1 MKMVTNELGKGIFYT
16 VHDDGRVEL
25 EFDGKGNFGPSSSG
39 KTTIVATTSGNKK
52 IVVGDRELFVGI
64 NVYVK

>member
-1 MKMVTNELGKGIFYT
+1 MMVTNQLGKGIFYT
-16 VHDDGRVEL
+16 VRDDGHVEL
-25 EFDGKGNFGPSSSG
+25 EFDGKADFGPSSSG

>member
-1 MKMVTNELGKGIFYT
+1 MKMTTNELGKGIFYT

>member
-1 MKMVTNELGKGIFYT
+1 MKMTTNELGKGIFYT

-64 NVYVK
+64 NVYTK

>member
-1 MKMVTNELGKGIFYT
+1 MMTNQLGKGISYT

-25 EFDGKGNFGPSSSG
+25 EFDGKADFGPSSSG

-52 IVVGDRELFVGI
+52 INVGDREIFIGL
-64 NVYVK
+64 NVYTK